1 MKTAPVARL
10 FAPAVLPVFDD
21 SWKNKCATCVHLHIG
36 PSRVEM
42 RCRVVTMEDVRPA
55 AFPGPRWKH
64 LKGPAIGAYC
74 IDAREE
80 GKPCGPEARL
90 WNSWEI
96 DCA

>member
-21 SWKNKCATCVHLHIG
+21 SWKNKCYTCTHLHHEPPLPG
-36 PSRVEM
+36 W
-42 RCRVVTMEDVRPA
+42 RCRKTPMEDVRPEK
-55 AFPGPRWKH
+55 PTGLGWQH

-90 WNSWEI
+90 WEGWN
-96 DCA
+96 A